1 MTPRDALKF
10 RISQYPLIGSCW
22 YFCFKVEKN
31 ILQELAFKNALL
43 PQATLGLALVSGAI
57 LGLSLIITIDIITS
71 KIIKCYENQ
80 KKLKSIQLTLK
91 SRRKY
96 QKNATINN
104 YNNLM
109 TNQTY
114 INFGY
119 FCNID
124 INFLRDLIIT
134 KPEKPPG
141 SRKYTVKDMFK
152 DISLIGFVSL
162 LLYSVS
168 ILLQIHLNLLFLLV
182 LPLLSFSAAHL
193 WIELIRSC
201 R

>member
-1 MTPRDALKF
+1 MLVLLLQSRK
-10 RISQYPLIGSCW
+10 
-22 YFCFKVEKN
+22 K
-31 ILQELAFKNALL
+31 ILQKLAFFNALL
-43 PQATLGLALVSGAI
+43 PQATLGLALVFGAI
-57 LGLSLIITIDIITS
+57 LGLFLIITIDIITR
-71 KIIKCYENQ
+71 KIIKCYENK
-80 KKLKSIQLTLK
+80 KKLKFIQLTLK
-91 SRRKY
+91 SRRKH
-96 QKNATINN
+96 QKDATINN
-104 YNNLM
+104 YNNLI

-119 FCNID
+119 FCSID
-124 INFLRDLIIT
+124 VNFLRYLTIT

-152 DISLIGFVSL
+152 DFALIGFVSL
-162 LLYSVS
+162 LLYSIG

-193 WIELIRSC
+193 WIELIWSC